1 MKWQEE
7 MTAVHTTIAGIVDSM
22 CDGGLRVPSK
32 THRAELAD
40 AVCAFDPRLN
50 AAVLEALRL
59 GEPLIVR
66 RAVGEALNEM
76 LESTP
81 ERFVG
86 HLSPRELATLIV
98 AVEWGGQCNSDNWDY
113 LLSECQRATVDNN
126 RARLQGILR
135 KLREEGKPWPDLGE
149 NPAQPTLT
157 PLPRIVVTPAPR
169 RVDHAPVPGPSRSK
183 YGMRRLY
190 Q

>member
-1 MKWQEE
+1 MSWQQDL
-7 MTAVHTTIAGIVDSM
+7 TDVRNTIGAIVDSM
-22 CDGGLRVPSK
+22 CAGGLRVPSK

-59 GEPLIVR
+59 GQPLIVR

-76 LESTP
+76 LKGEP
-81 ERFVG
+81 ERIVG
-86 HLSPRELATLIV
+86 HLPPRELATLII
-98 AVEWGGQCNSDNWDY
+98 AAEWNGQCNSDNWQY
-113 LLSECQRATVDNN
+113 VLSGCQRATVDNN

-149 NPAQPTLT
+149 DLAQPVLN
-157 PLPRIVVTPAPR
+157 PLPRIAVTPAPR
-169 RVDHAPVPGPSRSK
+169 RIDHAPVPGPVRSRH
-183 YGMRRLY
+183 GFRAVHR
-190 Q
+190 